1 MDIVLVAI
9 LLVAGSAAWLFYKKN
24 HRAASIP
31 NPNQPTLRLQGG
43 GKFEF
48 AILGVSRYRSA
59 LEKICDA
66 NAREPKTVEA
76 LLVPEDANPRDK
88 SAVRVEVQGR
98 TVGYLPAEVAE
109 AYRRRL
115 LESGYPGARSLCKA
129 RIIARM
135 HSSLGGPTADYSVR
149 LDLPQKR
156 SNGK

>member
-1 MDIVLVAI
+1 MDIVLVGI

-31 NPNQPTLRLQGG
+31 NPHQPTLRLQGG

-88 SAVRVEVQGR
+88 SAVRVEVDRLPKPRQAVPHLVNGR
-98 TVGYLPAEVAE
+98 SDDQIISQTTIGDREEPA
-109 AYRRRL
+109 
-115 LESGYPGARSLCKA
+115 
-129 RIIARM
+129 
-135 HSSLGGPTADYSVR
+135 
-149 LDLPQKR
+149 
-156 SNGK
+156 